1 MIRRSSSLIL
11 VLTTIVVSV
20 VRSDD
25 EEVLNSIDEYAVRAA
40 IDEAGS
46 LLAEENARL
55 FATGAK
61 SAKYGRKKFTAQ

>member
-1 MIRRSSSLIL
+1 MIRSSISL
-11 VLTTIVVSV
+11 VLLVITIVVSV

-25 EEVLNSIDEYAVRAA
+25 EEVLNPIDEYAVRAA

-46 LLAEENARL
+46 SLAEENARL

>member
-11 VLTTIVVSV
+11 VLTTIVLCV

-25 EEVLNSIDEYAVRAA
+25 EEVLNPIDEYAVRAA

-46 LLAEENARL
+46 SLAEENARL